1 MQDQPA
7 SDAGAWQALAAA
19 WGVSLPAG
27 ADACA
32 TLPRDGL
39 RCYRNHRAGLNLVRQ
54 IDRPVLLA
62 LYASDEA
69 EAPVSVLLRGL
80 DGDTALLEGGGRSL
94 KVPVA
99 ELAQAWRGDIATLW
113 RAPAGMPERGDIAE
127 SPAGAAWL
135 DQRLASKAAGGTG
148 TAPAK
153 PMSAAVRQSRIHR
166 FQLAQGVTPD
176 GRAGPLTLMLL
187 NRATGVTEP
196 RLQTKL

>member
-1 MQDQPA
+1 MQAQPA
-7 SDAGAWQALAAA
+7 SDAGAWQALASA
-19 WGVSLPAG
+19 WGVTLPAG

-39 RCYRNHRAGLNLVRQ
+39 RCYRNRRAGLNLVRQ

-62 LYASDEA
+62 LYASEDA
-69 EAPVSVLLRGL
+69 EAPVSVVLRGL
-80 DGDTALLEGGGRSL
+80 DNDTATLEGAGRTL
-94 KVPVA
+94 QVPVA

-113 RAPAGMPERGDIAE
+113 RTPEGMPERGDIAE
-127 SPAGAAWL
+127 STAGAAWL

-148 TAPAK
+148 AAPAK
-153 PMSAAVRQSRIHR
+153 AMTPALRQSRIHR

-187 NRATGVTEP
+187 NRATGVNEP
-196 RLQTKL
+196 RLRNGN